1 MSNVLNQVAPSF
13 IGISYL
19 AQAVEMKNLLE
30 TYGAKF
36 DLPENFEENEDT
48 FLELLPQLIEAYP
61 LYFTKCGVE
70 AEVENAFFSLISMIQ
85 LLSQVD
91 QIEETSKKLSNAI
104 VADVTSEKHLLKSKL
119 LSQQFNCYQPSLR
132 STYVLLVN
140 VLKLVVETGRLH
152 NVNLEITQISEWME
166 KWKCDVQE
174 QRDVYRLL
182 HEAFS
187 AIQQG
192 EKAIQALVRLLKL
205 YSENEGVEAKSDAHI
220 CVISHIAHPKIFVM
234 DHLLDLHPI
243 RALDG
248 QLSHELLQIF
258 VDGDLND
265 YIEFYNNNADF
276 VEKLAVT
283 HEENLRKMRLL
294 TLASMS
300 QDCNEIEFSQL
311 VNKLNLATD
320 ELEPFVIEA
329 IGSGLIKGKINE
341 PEGKISISST
351 INRTFKDAQWL
362 FIKNKLEMWQK
373 NLVIIQESMRK
384 AKGHF
389 AQPIGGG

>member
-1 MSNVLNQVAPSF
+1 MSNALNQVAPSF

-19 AQAVEMKNLLE
+19 AQALEMKDLLE
-30 TYGAKF
+30 TFGAKF
-36 DLPENFEENEDT
+36 DLPENFEQNEDT
-48 FLELLPQLIEAYP
+48 FLELLPQLIEQFP
-61 LYFTKCGVE
+61 LYFTKCGSDT
-70 AEVENAFFSLISMIQ
+70 EVESAFFSLISMIQ

-104 VADVTSEKHLLKSKL
+104 VADTTAERQLLKARL

-132 STYVLLVN
+132 STYLLLCN
-140 VLKLVVETGRLH
+140 VLKLVVETGQLRHVTLD
-152 NVNLEITQISEWME
+152 IDQISEWML
-166 KWKCDVQE
+166 KWKCEVQE

-265 YIEFYNNNADF
+265 YIEFYNNNVDF

-294 TLASMS
+294 TLASMA
-300 QDCNEIEFSQL
+300 QDCSEIEFSQ
-311 VNKLNLATD
+311 VIEKLNLASE

-341 PEGKISISST
+341 PEERISISST
-351 INRTFKDAQWL
+351 INRTFKDPQWM
-362 FIKNKLEMWQK
+362 FIKSKLEMWQK

-384 AKGHF
+384 GHF
-389 AQPIGGG
+389 AVPIGGG

>member
-1 MSNVLNQVAPSF
+1 MSNVLNLVAPSF

-19 AQAVEMKNLLE
+19 SQALEMKNLLE

-61 LYFTKCGVE
+61 LYFTKC
-70 AEVENAFFSLISMIQ
+70 AADTEVESAFFSLISMIQ

-104 VADVTSEKHLLKSKL
+104 VADTTSERLPLKSKL
-119 LSQQFNCYQPSLR
+119 LSQQFACYQPTLR
-132 STYVLLVN
+132 STYQLLVN
-140 VLKLVVETGRLH
+140 VLKLVVETGQQRHVTLD
-152 NVNLEITQISEWME
+152 IDQISEWMA

-174 QRDVYRLL
+174 QRDIYRLL

-192 EKAIQALVRLLKL
+192 EKAIQALVLLLKL
-205 YSENEGVEAKSDAHI
+205 YSENEGVEAKPDAHI
-220 CVISHIAHPKIFVM
+220 CVISHIAHPNIFVM

-258 VDGDLND
+258 VNGDLND
-265 YIEFYNNNADF
+265 YIEFYNNNVDF

-294 TLASMS
+294 TLASMA

-311 VNKLNLATD
+311 VDKLNLVTED
-320 ELEPFVIEA
+320 LEPFVIEA
-329 IGSGLIKGKINE
+329 IGSGLIKGKINQ
-341 PEGKISISST
+341 PEGKILISST
-351 INRTFKDAQWL
+351 INRTFLDPQWL
-362 FIKNKLEMWQK
+362 FIKNKLELWQK

-384 AKGHF
+384 SHNF
-389 AQPIGGG
+389 SVPIGGG